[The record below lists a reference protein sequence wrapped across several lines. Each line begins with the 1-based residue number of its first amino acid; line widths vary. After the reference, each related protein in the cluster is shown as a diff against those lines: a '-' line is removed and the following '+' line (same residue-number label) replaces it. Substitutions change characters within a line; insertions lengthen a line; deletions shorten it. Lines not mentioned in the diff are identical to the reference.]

1 MISKILVANRGEI
14 ACRIIRSVQ
23 ASGYDAVAIYSDVDA
38 DALFTLMADEAVALG
53 GNSAIESYLDI
64 DKVIEAARLS
74 GADAL
79 HPGYG
84 FLSENAELAE
94 RCEQVGIKFIGP
106 SAHAIRVMAN
116 KSAAKDLMINNQ
128 VSCIPGY
135 QGEDQSDAR
144 FAEKATELGFPLMVK
159 AAAGGGGRGIRLV
172 TAACDLAEALSSAR
186 IESANAFGSDELILE
201 KAVVGGR
208 HIEIQVVADSQGNVV
223 HLFERDCSV
232 QRRHQ
237 KVIEEAPSTFMTEEL
252 RSAMGSAAVEAA
264 RAVNYEGVG
273 TVEFLVDNQ
282 RQFYFLEM
290 NTRLQVEHPVT
301 EMIADV
307 DLVDWQL
314 RIASGDALPVSQD
327 QLSIQGHAIEV
338 RIYAEDPSKGFMPQ
352 TGKLAAFI
360 PADEEGVRIDFGVCS
375 GSTISPYYDA
385 MLAKLIAW
393 GRDREEARRRLIRGL
408 KNTQI
413 LGLITNK
420 AFLLYLLDEPLFVS
434 GDITTG
440 FIDDALLART
450 SVGLNLEDVALAAVV
465 LAQSSHA
472 LNGWSNAEPM
482 LRTELLRI
490 SDQVMSA
497 GIVQMGEAYRV
508 TINDDQFDIDRA
520 VCDDG
525 ELVYQLNGVDRAL
538 SYHLQGDDLSLD
550 LGERTVNIER
560 LTYQPA
566 ISEDAAGSG
575 IITASTEG
583 LVIDVLVKPGDKV
596 KKGDI
601 LVYVEAMKMEH
612 RHLADGDGEV
622 SSVRIEKGQQ
632 VKNRQLLVELA
643 LEETGN

>member
-1 MISKILVANRGEI
+1 
-14 ACRIIRSVQ
+14 
-23 ASGYDAVAIYSDVDA
+23 
-38 DALFTLMADEAVALG
+38 
-53 GNSAIESYLDI
+53 
-64 DKVIEAARLS
+64 
-74 GADAL
+74 
-79 HPGYG
+79 
-84 FLSENAELAE
+84 
-94 RCEQVGIKFIGP
+94 
-106 SAHAIRVMAN
+106 
-116 KSAAKDLMINNQ
+116 AKDLMINNQ
-128 VSCIPGY
+128 VDCIPGY

-172 TAACDLAEALSSAR
+172 TAEGDLAAALSSAR
-186 IESANAFGSDELILE
+186 IESTNAFGSDELILE

-208 HIEIQVVADSQGNVV
+208 HIEIQVVADGQGNVV

-237 KVIEEAPSTFMTEEL
+237 KVIEEAPSTFMTQEL

-273 TVEFLVDNQ
+273 TVEFLVDSQ
-282 RQFYFLEM
+282 QQFYFLEM

-314 RIASGDALPVSQD
+314 RIANGESLPVSQE

-352 TGKLAAFI
+352 TGKLATFI

-408 KNTQI
+408 KNTRI
-413 LGLITNK
+413 LGLTTNK
-420 AFLLYLLDEPLFVS
+420 AFLLHLLNEPLFVS
-434 GDITTG
+434 GEFTTG
-440 FIDDALLART
+440 FIDDALLARA
-450 SVGLNLEDVALAAVV
+450 SVDLNPEDVALAAVV
-465 LAQSSHA
+465 LAQSRHP

-482 LRTELLRI
+482 LRTELLR
-490 SDQVMSA
+490 SGDQVMSV

-508 TINDDQFDIDRA
+508 TINEEQFDIDRA

-525 ELVYQLNGVDRAL
+525 ELVYQLNGLDLAL

-550 LGERTVNIER
+550 VGERTVSIER

-566 ISEDAAGSG
+566 VSEDAAGSG
-575 IITASTEG
+575 VITASTEG
-583 LVIDVLVKPGDKV
+583 LVIDVLVSPGDKV
-596 KKGDI
+596 KRGDI

-622 SSVRIEKGQQ
+622 SAVRVEKGQQ

-643 LEETGN
+643 LEETAN

>member
-53 GNSAIESYLDI
+53 GNLASESYLDI
-64 DKVIEAARLS
+64 DKVIQAARLS

-106 SAHAIRVMAN
+106 SARAIRVMAN
-116 KSAAKDLMINNQ
+116 KSAAKDLMINNL
-128 VSCIPGY
+128 VPCIPGY
-135 QGEDQSDAR
+135 QGKDQSDAR
-144 FAEKATELGFPLMVK
+144 FAERATEIGFPLMVK

-172 TAACDLAEALSSAR
+172 TAEGDLATALSSAR
-186 IESANAFGSDELILE
+186 VESTNAFGSDELILE

-208 HIEIQVVADSQGNVV
+208 HIEIQVIADSQGNVV

-273 TVEFLVDNQ
+273 TVEFLVDSQ

-314 RIASGDALPVSQD
+314 RIANGEPLPVSQE

-338 RIYAEDPSKGFMPQ
+338 RIYAEDPSKGFVPQ
-352 TGKLAAFI
+352 TGKLATFI

-408 KNTQI
+408 KNTRI
-413 LGLITNK
+413 LGLTTNK
-420 AFLLYLLDEPLFVS
+420 AFLLHLLNEPLFVS

-440 FIDDALLART
+440 FIDDALLTRA
-450 SVGLNLEDVALAAVV
+450 SVGLNLQDVALAAVV
-465 LAQSSHA
+465 LAQSHHA
-472 LNGWSNAEPM
+472 LNSWSNAEPM

-490 SDQVMSA
+490 SDQVVSA
-497 GIVQMGEAYRV
+497 SIIQMGEAYQV
-508 TINDDQFDIDRA
+508 TINDNQFDIDWA

-525 ELVYQLNGVDRAL
+525 ELVYQLNGLDLAL
-538 SYHLQGDDLSLD
+538 GYHLQGDELSLD

-566 ISEDAAGSG
+566 VSEDAAGSG

-583 LVIDVLVKPGDKV
+583 LVIDVLVSPGDKV
-596 KKGDI
+596 NRGDI

-622 SSVRIEKGQQ
+622 SSVSVKKGQQ
-632 VKNRQLLVELA
+632 VKNRQLLVELV